1 MRRPVAPD
9 GPATRPGA
17 TLAAAV
23 GLGIIRSF
31 SEKGNK
37 DNMLAKVKDQTRGPL
52 AILVAALLATLL
64 GACADPD
71 TLSEQQAGALEQR
84 VRDRWQTII
93 ARDFDRTWEFET
105 PNYRSVFSK
114 QLYAKK
120 FSYGV
125 EWELTEVEITH
136 YDGRAAVA
144 SVAARVMTK
153 STKHTNTASQALG
166 ARPII
171 VREKWMLI
179 DGEWWH
185 SSKSIKG

>member
-1 MRRPVAPD
+1 M
-9 GPATRPGA
+9 
-17 TLAAAV
+17 
-23 GLGIIRSF
+23 
-31 SEKGNK
+31 KNGNK
-37 DNMLAKVKDQTRGPL
+37 DSMLDNYRGYFER
-52 AILVAALLATLL
+52 ALVAVSGLILMLLV

-71 TLSEQQAGALEQR
+71 TLTAEQAAALEQR

-93 ARDFDRTWEFET
+93 VRDFEKTWEFET

-114 QLYAKK
+114 RMYAKK

-125 EWELTEVEITH
+125 RWELTEVQVTN

-144 SVAARVMTK
+144 SVAARVMTEP
-153 STKHTNTASQALG
+153 TKHTSTASKALG

-171 VREKWMLI
+171 VREKWILI

-185 SSKSIKG
+185 SAKSTKS